1 MPPAAS
7 PRPQLADPLSHP
19 LCPYEIHRAASD
31 ETRTTRG
38 GQEGAGVG
46 KNKKS
51 FSFYRNSSSSFFF
64 SFSTRL
70 RSLGDESI
78 HEDRAHLSDAT
89 PHPLELKQDPKI
101 PRRKTP
107 LHTPF
112 FFCFIAKGLVT
123 PGQTPLLRVDPDAKK
138 NEVPQ
143 KLKPNK

>member
-1 MPPAAS
+1 VTK
-7 PRPQLADPLSHP
+7 QEPL
-19 LCPYEIHRAASD
+19 EEGR
-31 ETRTTRG
+31 RG
-38 GQEGAGVG
+38 RGWGG
-46 KNKKS
+46 KKKS
-51 FSFYRNSSSSFFF
+51 FSFYSNSSSSFFF

-89 PHPLELKQDPKI
+89 PHPLELKQEPKI

-123 PGQTPLLRVDPDAKK
+123 PGQTPSLGVDPDAKK
-138 NEVPQ
+138 MMCRRN
-143 KLKPNK
+143 